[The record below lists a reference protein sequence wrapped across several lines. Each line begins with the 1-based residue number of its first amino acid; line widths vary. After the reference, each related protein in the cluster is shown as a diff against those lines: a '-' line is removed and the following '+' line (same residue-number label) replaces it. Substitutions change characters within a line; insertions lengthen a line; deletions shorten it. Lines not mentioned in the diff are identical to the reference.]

1 MLVDP
6 TFIPFTDEQQAFF
19 REHAEAHNAKYPDD
33 LMPLEMSHPRRLG
46 LGVYQARNFSER
58 SVYETVVEDV
68 PRHMDFRR
76 PRDPMED
83 YWDQHRAYKRAM
95 DKLYSQKYKRG
106 PYRDFMSLGA
116 YGLCDTPEQFF
127 QMYPHIEDD
136 DVPRFLTFSKISREH
151 QHPTGGFRYHKN
163 GKYIGKQRPRHE
175 YLYDDTHIDFICS
188 FHVYRIEDMISG

>member
-19 REHAEAHNAKYPDD
+19 REHAEQHNLKYPDEP
-33 LMPLEMSHPRRLG
+33 MPLQMSHPRRLG
-46 LGVYQARNFSER
+46 QGVYQASNFSER
-58 SVYETVVEDV
+58 SVYETVAEDV
-68 PRHMDFRR
+68 PHHMDFRR
-76 PRDPMED
+76 PRGQFEE
-83 YWDQHRAYKRAM
+83 YWDQQRAYKRAM

-136 DVPRFLTFSKISREH
+136 EVPRFLTFSKISREH
-151 QHPTGGFRYHKN
+151 QSPQGGFRYH
-163 GKYIGKQRPRHE
+163 
-175 YLYDDTHIDFICS
+175 
-188 FHVYRIEDMISG
+188 

>member
-1 MLVDP
+1 MLVDI
-6 TFIPFTDEQQAFF
+6 TFIPFTDDQQETF
-19 REHAEAHNAKYPDD
+19 RGYAEDHNRKYPDD
-33 LMPLEMSHPRRLG
+33 PMPLTMSHPRRLG
-46 LGVYQARNFSER
+46 LGVYQASNFSER

-68 PRHMDFRR
+68 PPHMDFRR
-76 PRDPMED
+76 PRDGMVD
-83 YWDQHRAYKRAM
+83 YWGSHRAYKRAM

-127 QMYPHIEDD
+127 EMYPHIEDD
-136 DVPRFLTFSKISREH
+136 DVPRFMTFSKISREH
-151 QHPTGGFRYHKN
+151 QSSQGGFRYHKN

-188 FHVYRIEDMISG
+188 FHVYRVEDLTSG